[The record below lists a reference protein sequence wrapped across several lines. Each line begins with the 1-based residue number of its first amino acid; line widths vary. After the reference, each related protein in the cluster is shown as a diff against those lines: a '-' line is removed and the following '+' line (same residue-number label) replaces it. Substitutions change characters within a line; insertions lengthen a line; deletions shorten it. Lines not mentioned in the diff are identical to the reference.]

1 MTFEGTILGTFTIPL
16 EANYYIISQEGNQ
29 YQPEFFSKKSE
40 EEYQMIPEG
49 FGHMALIKRK
59 DDGQIFPYFHN
70 QESQ

>member
-1 MTFEGTILGTFTIPL
+1 MTFVGTILEICTIPS
-16 EANYYIISQEGNQ
+16 EAKYYIISQKDNQ

-40 EEYQMIPEG
+40 EEYQMIPKG
-49 FGHMALIKRK
+49 FGHMALIKRM